1 MHIPR
6 VPLDQRLAIGDRVAL
21 PADTVHH
28 LLRVLRLRDGAALRL
43 FNGEPGDWHA
53 TLEISGK
60 RAAHARVESFEARA
74 VEPPL
79 AITLVQGISRGQ
91 RMDYTLEKAV
101 ELGVS
106 AVVPV
111 VMERTQAA
119 PSGERIARKARH
131 WQGVLAAAAAQSGR
145 TRQPTL
151 GEQTG
156 FREWLATAQPD
167 PAHPHLLL
175 DPASDCGPQRLAHDR
190 PQIERL
196 TLLAGPEGGFSP
208 AERDAAFAAGCQ
220 GIRLGP
226 RVLRTET
233 AAVAALTALQVVY
246 GDLGG

>member
-6 VPLDQRLAIGDRVAL
+6 VPIEQQLTIGDRVAL
-21 PADTVHH
+21 PADTAHH
-28 LLRVLRLRDGAALRL
+28 LLRVLRLRDGATIRL

-60 RAAHARVESFEARA
+60 RAAHVRIESFEARTI
-74 VEPPL
+74 EPPL
-79 AITLVQGISRGQ
+79 PITLVQGISRGQ

-106 AVVPV
+106 TVVPV

-119 PSGERIARKARH
+119 PAGERIARKARH
-131 WQGVLAAAAAQSGR
+131 WQGVLTAAAAQSGR

-151 GEQTG
+151 CEQVG
-156 FREWLATAQPD
+156 FRDWLATAHPD
-167 PAHPHLLL
+167 LEHPHLLL
-175 DPASDCGPQRLAHDR
+175 DPASEYGPQHLAHQDAA
-190 PQIERL
+190 PQRL

-208 AERDAAFAAGCQ
+208 AEREAAFSAGCQ
-220 GIRLGP
+220 GLRLGP

-233 AAVAALTALQVVY
+233 AAVAALTALQVLY